1 MRNYK
6 VTIYTIAAELGL
18 APSTVSRALKGS
30 DRVRPETRQRIR
42 DAAEAL
48 GYEADHVARSLTTG
62 STRTL
67 GVLVSGL
74 TNPFMPEFVAALS
87 EACDRL
93 GYSLLLGD
101 TREAAGREERVF
113 GMLSAHRVDGIVV
126 CSPRVR
132 EEHLMTWHDRG
143 IPMVLVNRMLSSD
156 AIPAVT
162 VDNAAGTRL
171 LTNHLLAS
179 GCRQLLFLG
188 GPRESQACLQRA
200 EGVRQAVQQSG
211 LDASVEYLFASDNA
225 WSARQMVQS
234 YLGGGHT
241 VDGIIAFDDLMAAG
255 ALQGLHQ
262 RGYSVPQD
270 VAVVGFDDVALA
282 SLVTPALTTVA
293 QPLRDM
299 AQMVLDLM
307 MEAFAGG
314 TPRTVRVQPTLVVR
328 QTAPSELRAGYRRS
342 LTQAG
347 ES

>member
-1 MRNYK
+1 MRNNK

-30 DRVRPETRQRIR
+30 ERVRPATRQRVR
-42 DAAEAL
+42 EAAEAL
-48 GYEADHVARSLTTG
+48 GYQADHVARSLTTG

-101 TREAAGREERVF
+101 TREEAGKEERVF
-113 GMLSAHRVDGIVV
+113 GLLFAHRVDGIIV
-126 CSPRVR
+126 CSPRMP
-132 EEHLMTWHDRG
+132 EEQLVEWHDCRV
-143 IPMVLVNRMLSSD
+143 PLVLVNRTISPTRI
-156 AIPAVT
+156 AAVT

-188 GPRESQACLQRA
+188 GPRDSQACLQRA
-200 EGVRQAVQQSG
+200 EGVRQAVDSSG
-211 LDASVEYLFASDNA
+211 LDATVEYLYASDNA
-225 WSARQMVQS
+225 WSARQLVQS
-234 YLGGGHT
+234 YLDAGGE

-255 ALQGLHQ
+255 ALQGLHE
-262 RGYSVPQD
+262 RGLNVPRD
-270 VAVVGFDDVALA
+270 VALVGFDDVALA
-282 SLVTPALTTVA
+282 SLVTPALSTVA

-299 AQMVLDLM
+299 AQMALDLM
-307 MEAFAGG
+307 MEALAGG
-314 TPRTVRVQPTLVVR
+314 PPRTVRVQPTLVVR
-328 QTAPSELRAGYRRS
+328 QTAPSELRASYRR
-342 LTQAG
+342 
-347 ES
+347 